1 MFSVDPY
8 VQMIPNSFEICM
20 TLKRNISYIS
30 IVGIIVG
37 HVLVGVIP
45 SGMFVVVAPLPQIT
59 KLPKILKITVS
70 KILG

>member
-45 SGMFVVVAPLPQIT
+45 FGMFVVVAPLPQIT

-70 KILG
+70 KFLG

>member
-20 TLKRNISYIS
+20 TLKCNISYIL

-37 HVLVGVIP
+37 HVLVD
-45 SGMFVVVAPLPQIT
+45 VVVAPLPQIT

-70 KILG
+70 KFLG